1 MTKPRLSRLLVAL
14 AFLGIL
20 SAGAAPASGAVA
32 PFPATSDS
40 RIGAVQPVLDAR
52 VAALAAGNR
61 AAWLATVDPNASTT
75 FRDMQAALF
84 DNLRSLPLSRFLL
97 TVRTADSGDLAPG
110 LSAAYGGAP
119 VFLPESRQVTRFT
132 GYDDRDAVD
141 SLWLTFV
148 QRGGTWYVGGDND
161 LASLGLDTARGLW
174 DFGPVRVH
182 PTAHFLVLSHP
193 AQASRADAL
202 AAIAEEAIGLL
213 NQRWT
218 RPWLD
223 RIPLILPGSEHEL
236 EQMLQSTVDLNKFV
250 AFTSYGAVRDT
261 GWDVTAP
268 RIYIQD
274 LNLSRYSHGFQVQTL
289 VHELTHAAASGLA
302 GPEIPSWVH
311 EGVADWIAKGRSTAE
326 RRPAG
331 AEAHLPRD
339 YQFTTGSGASILL
352 SYDESRSA
360 VSILARDRGVD
371 APAAFFSA
379 LGVLRLSPGSS
390 DYQTDAALRATTGW
404 GVADLERTW
413 STG

>member
-1 MTKPRLSRLLVAL
+1 MRPRCSRLVVAL
-14 AFLGIL
+14 ALLGTV
-20 SAGAAPASGAVA
+20 SAGTAPASRAAA
-32 PFPATSDS
+32 PFPASADS
-40 RIGAVQPVLDAR
+40 RLGAVQPVLDAR

-61 AAWLATVDPNASTT
+61 SAWLATVDPSAPPT
-75 FRDMQAALF
+75 FRDGQGILF

-97 TVRTADSGDLAPG
+97 TARTADSGDLSAG
-110 LSAAYGGAP
+110 LSATYGGVP
-119 VFLPESRQVTRFT
+119 VFLPETRQVMRFA

-148 QRGGTWYVGGDND
+148 QRAGTWYVGGDND
-161 LASLGLDTARGLW
+161 LAPLGLDTARGLW

-213 NQRWT
+213 NQRWN

-223 RIPLILPGSEHEL
+223 RIPLILPGSEPEL

-250 AFTSYGAVRDT
+250 AFTVYGAVRDT
-261 GWDVTAP
+261 GWEATAP

-311 EGVADWIAKGRSTAE
+311 EGVADWVAKGRSTAE

-339 YQFTTGSGASILL
+339 YQFTTGTGASILL

-360 VSILARDRGVD
+360 ISVLARDRGID
-371 APAAFFSA
+371 APAAFFTA
-379 LGVLRLSPGSS
+379 LGALRVTPGSS
-390 DYQTDAALRATTGW
+390 DYQTDAALRAATGW